1 MHSSFVVSSF
11 LEVTDVQDFYSA
23 GQGKASNDPQI
34 LIMYS
39 IQAEKSMERDKSL
52 ICDLL
57 SSVWLVGIK
66 GSILIPWTVIFLFCS
81 SPSLL
86 LFMLV

>member
-1 MHSSFVVSSF
+1 MLVFAGCF
-11 LEVTDVQDFYSA
+11 LLVMALYITAY
-23 GQGKASNDPQI
+23 
-34 LIMYS
+34 
-39 IQAEKSMERDKSL
+39 
-52 ICDLL
+52 DLL